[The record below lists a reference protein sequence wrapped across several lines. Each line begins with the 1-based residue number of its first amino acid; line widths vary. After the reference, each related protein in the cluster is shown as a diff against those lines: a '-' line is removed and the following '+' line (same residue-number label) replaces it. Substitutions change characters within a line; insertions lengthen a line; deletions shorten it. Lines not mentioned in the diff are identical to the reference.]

1 MLRQAL
7 KGQLAD
13 LRSKVDDPA
22 SFKEIYTF
30 AFGYYK
36 EETQKSIGEHGA
48 EISLLRLAAAPYR
61 CKCLLSCAQQ
71 AKKPR
76 FLCGTCC
83 LKAALHS
90 DSHLSDQHLRGPAQF
105 HCIYF

>member
-1 MLRQAL
+1 MLQAL

-36 EETQKSIGEHGA
+36 EETQKSIGKRETKSSTSQLSIHATVAVSRWNALKLETPWCPTGQETA
-48 EISLLRLAAAPYR
+48 ISVWDLLLKSRF
-61 CKCLLSCAQQ
+61 AQ
-71 AKKPR
+71 
-76 FLCGTCC
+76 
-83 LKAALHS
+83 
-90 DSHLSDQHLRGPAQF
+90 
-105 HCIYF
+105 